1 MYCQVSPALSNNLLN
16 MAYLFFLKFKS
27 IKKKRKKKKKD
38 CLKRW
43 KSMLFKIIEVGI
55 INTLILNV
63 TNFDWPI
70 WETANV
76 KTTFYNI
83 LLLFNHF
90 KSKIFPDKLKTKI
103 MNLLCIISS
112 QLYCNYFFF
121 KICYTQ

>member
-16 MAYLFFLKFKS
+16 MAYLFFKS
-27 IKKKRKKKKKD
+27 LNQFKKKKD

-43 KSMLFKIIEVGI
+43 KAMLFKIIEVGI

-83 LLLFNHF
+83 LL
-90 KSKIFPDKLKTKI
+90 
-103 MNLLCIISS
+103 
-112 QLYCNYFFF
+112 FF
-121 KICYTQ
+121 